1 MKTSDQHAVQTPN
14 AQNVYVAPS
23 PERPCF
29 FPIVP
34 TMCILDLQFN
44 HLQLT
49 HQISY
54 LLRCIVVNFQV
65 LNRKHL
71 CIAPILYTM
80 HAILL
85 VVF

>member
-54 LLRCIVVNFQV
+54 LLSCIVVNFQV
-65 LNRKHL
+65 VDRNHITCAVLKYL
-71 CIAPILYTM
+71 IGSIKKFCY
-80 HAILL
+80 
-85 VVF
+85 